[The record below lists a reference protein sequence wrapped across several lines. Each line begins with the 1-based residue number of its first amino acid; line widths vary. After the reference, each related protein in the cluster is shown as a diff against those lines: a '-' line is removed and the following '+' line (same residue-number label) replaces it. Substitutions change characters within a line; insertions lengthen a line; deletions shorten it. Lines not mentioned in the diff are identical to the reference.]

1 MAARLLCA
9 NWRCNYL
16 QHPNVAE
23 FSGFCCRK
31 CHEWSKNPRRK
42 QHHGRL
48 CQQETP
54 EGPVSRAVADVALR
68 AFPGAGACHG
78 GRDGEPMGHGSH
90 GARDGAALLL
100 PGWASTSRALELFVK
115 KRVKLTS

>member
-68 AFPGAGACHG
+68 AAP
-78 GRDGEPMGHGSH
+78 EPFQVQAPATVDVTESRWVTDHMEPEM
-90 GARDGAALLL
+90 ALLSYYQDGRL
-100 PGWASTSRALELFVK
+100 QVVPWSCL
-115 KRVKLTS
+115 